1 MGHEEGD
8 DLGLPETL
16 RGQDG
21 VDEVPVGD
29 LVEVHHFNE
38 VLDDIPELR
47 HLEAL
52 LPDVAEAPVP
62 YGFEELQLV
71 VELEVLLHQHLPN
84 DVPLESQ
91 KALTGDDLV
100 GVLRDDLPALV
111 AHVVQTLLGQH
122 QQVEQVGL
130 HLLGGGLEV
139 VDEAFEII
147 EALDPEAGESPPL
160 ARAKQFERHLDIR
173 AVDAVSVNVP
183 EEGGDGGGY
192 FVEGFMGLS
201 LDWFHNG
208 CC

>member
-38 VLDDIPELR
+38 VLDDVPKLG

-52 LPDVAEAPVP
+52 LPDVAETPVA
-62 YGFEELQLV
+62 YGLEELQLV
-71 VELEVLLHQHLPN
+71 VELEVLLHQHLPD
-84 DVPLESQ
+84 DVTLEPQ
-91 KALTGDDLV
+91 KSLAGDDLV
-100 GVLRDDLPALV
+100 GVFGDDLPALV
-111 AHVVQTLLGQH
+111 AHVVQALLGQH

-130 HLLGGGLEV
+130 HLFGGGFEV

-147 EALDPEAGESPPL
+147 ETLDSEAGESPPL
-160 ARAKQFERHLDIR
+160 ARAKQFERYLDVRTI
-173 AVDAVSVNVP
+173 DAVCVNVP
-183 EEGGDGGGY
+183 EDGREETGKEILL
-192 FVEGFMGLS
+192 F
-201 LDWFHNG
+201 
-208 CC
+208 C